1 MKKDSPDKQTF
12 LRDVE
17 IFQDLTEAEV
27 DALGKKMPLRNVA
40 AKTVFY
46 TPAEPTEV
54 LFMIKKGRVRLFRL
68 TADGKVITTAIL
80 EKGTFFG
87 QLALLGQHLYGNF
100 AEALTDCVI
109 CIINRADAKTYL
121 IGDERIAYRIIET
134 LGRRL
139 LEVEQRLADTALKHV
154 PARVAS
160 LLLQLAKNR
169 MRDEGGAENRTAG
182 GAIEINFTHEELAQL
197 LGIHRETISRTLKEF
212 SRLNFIELH
221 RGRIRLLDTDGLLDS
236 SAV

>member
-1 MKKDSPDKQTF
+1 MKKSPDSLLF

-27 DALGKKMPLRNVA
+27 NALGEKMPLKDYR

-46 TPAEPTEV
+46 TPEAATEV

-68 TADGKVITTAIL
+68 SADGKTITTAIL
-80 EKGTFFG
+80 EQGTFFG
-87 QLALLGQHLYGNF
+87 QLALLGQQLYGNF

-109 CIINRADAKTYL
+109 CLISRADAKTYL
-121 IGDERIAYRIIET
+121 IGDERIAYRIVET

-139 LEVEQRLADTALKHV
+139 LEIQQRLADTALKHV

-160 LLLQLAKNR
+160 LLLQLAQKQAR
-169 MRDEGGAENRTAG
+169 RGTAENQAAG

-197 LGIHRETISRTLKEF
+197 LGIHRETITRTLKEF
-212 SRLNFIELH
+212 RRLNLIELQ
-221 RGRIRLLDTDGLLDS
+221 RGRIRLLDANGLLDL

>member
-1 MKKDSPDKQTF
+1 MKKDFPVKQIF

-17 IFQDLTEAEV
+17 IFQDLTEQEV
-27 DALGKKMPLRNVA
+27 DQLGEKMPLKNVA
-40 AKTVFY
+40 AKTILY
-46 TPAEPTEV
+46 TPEEATEV

-68 TADGKVITTAIL
+68 SADGKAFTTAIL

-87 QLALLGQHLYGNF
+87 QLSLLGQQLYGNF
-100 AEALTDCVI
+100 AEALTDCVV
-109 CIINRADAKTYL
+109 CIINRDDAKTYL

-139 LEVEQRLADTALKHV
+139 LEIEQRLADVALKHV

-169 MRDEGGAENRTAG
+169 MLDAGAEPRTAD

-197 LGIHRETISRTLKEF
+197 LGIHRETITRTLKEF
-212 SRLNFIELH
+212 NRLKFIELH
-221 RGRIRLLDTDGLLDS
+221 RGRIRLLDMDGLLDL